1 MRPILKIS
9 GNLMLWNLIIVIPSF
24 RFFLKFLNIYFLV
37 FYIVIANLVFV
48 FWKKLELLK
57 VIKTPIWLG
66 FCVLISIANFYI
78 YPLANARSQTANSG
92 STGDDAMIIAANTL
106 KTSAKLY
113 DVTINQLA
121 PISPGPGWILLN
133 SGFVLGNIYFL
144 LTPFYIFLLGFFIK
158 KYNQI
163 STANLFLIFFSISA
177 VFWELLFNGHDIVAF
192 SIALF
197 LILLIVF
204 QVLRQK
210 YTPEKAILI
219 GIILGLVSTSRIIF
233 IFYPFFIFLLL
244 YEVQKKNSYLLLIS
258 SVGIN
263 LILNVYFFIVNDYF
277 QPLHIFFKAK
287 RILGIELILILTL
300 FIAIFLYY
308 FIKQKKYF
316 QDWFFKAF
324 ILFSLLFIPIVYSD
338 LIRINFEFSK
348 WEGANYIVPLI
359 PFYLFLILTKPKYYF
374 FNPNSL

>member
-57 VIKTPIWLG
+57 VIKTPIWLV

-263 LILNVYFFIVNDYF
+263 LILNVYFFTVNDYF
-277 QPLHIFFKAK
+277 QPLHVFFKAK
-287 RILGIELILILTL
+287 RILGTELILILTL

-338 LIRINFEFSK
+338 LIRINFEFTK

>member
-1 MRPILKIS
+1 
-9 GNLMLWNLIIVIPSF
+9 MLWNVIIVIPSF

-37 FYIVIANLVFV
+37 FYIVIANLFFI
-48 FWKKLELLK
+48 FWKKLEFLK
-57 VIKTPIWLG
+57 AIRLPFWLV

-92 STGDDAMIIAANTL
+92 STGDDAMIIAAKTL
-106 KTSAKLY
+106 KTTAKLY
-113 DVTINQLA
+113 DVSISQIA

-158 KYNQI
+158 KYYQI

-192 SIALF
+192 SVALF

-210 YTPEKAILI
+210 YNPQKAILI
-219 GIILGLVSTSRIIF
+219 GIMLGLISTSRIIF

-244 YEVQKKNSYLLLIS
+244 YEVQKKNSYLLLLT
-258 SVGIN
+258 SVAIN
-263 LILNVYFFIVNDYF
+263 LILNGYFFMVNDYF
-277 QPLHIFFKAK
+277 QPLHVFIKAK
-287 RILGIELILILTL
+287 LILGTELILVLVFL
-300 FIAIFLYY
+300 FAFVLYY
-308 FIKQKKYF
+308 FITQKKYF
-316 QDWFFKAF
+316 HDWFFKAF

-338 LIRINFEFSK
+338 LIRINFDFTK
-348 WEGANYIVPLI
+348 WEGANYIMPLI

-374 FNPNSL
+374 FNPKSL